1 MEFKQRLLIAA
12 RAVRQ
17 YLDYSDKGFIPIRQE
32 DASLKIPLSDLE
44 GSLQSYEV
52 FELSEQAGEAL
63 LFSGKRKIRVIYK
76 GQRDQSALLAERGPF
91 VLIMSPYDQG
101 VWYNVYFPLL
111 EPSNVYVI
119 QT

>member
-44 GSLQSYEV
+44 GSLQSYV
-52 FELSEQAGEAL
+52 NKQARL
-63 LFSGKRKIRVIYK
+63 YY
-76 GQRDQSALLAERGPF
+76 LAE
-91 VLIMSPYDQG
+91 
-101 VWYNVYFPLL
+101 N
-111 EPSNVYVI
+111 EK
-119 QT
+119 